1 MLDLKV
7 RSRKGADGFKI
18 EMLIYL
24 KKGLIKRRQAWKY
37 MMKALENFLDGRI
50 QTMLGTGSES
60 TSLEI

>member
-24 KKGLIKRRQAWKY
+24 KKGLIKRRQSWKY
-37 MMKALENFLDGRI
+37 MMKAVENFSDGRI
-50 QTMLGTGSES
+50 QTMLDTGSES
-60 TSLEI
+60 TSPEI